1 MDIDIDTPRD
11 RSAIPSANN
20 SRASSVHLSISSI
33 SYIKGIEAQ
42 SNNFFWVDQ
51 VELNKLQELTLSYAN
66 FEVRENKSINKA
78 IGSMNTLNSQR
89 ECVNSTNMNICFL

>member
-42 SNNFFWVDQ
+42 SNNFF
-51 VELNKLQELTLSYAN
+51 
-66 FEVRENKSINKA
+66 
-78 IGSMNTLNSQR
+78 
-89 ECVNSTNMNICFL
+89 